1 MAWIFY
7 AVLLHERLTVGWRG
21 RRAALLS
28 LFGFL
33 ILALAFVGAN
43 LWLSDYH
50 SFRSMGG
57 RPG

>member
-1 MAWIFY
+1 
-7 AVLLHERLTVGWRG
+7 VGWRG

-33 ILALAFVGAN
+33 VLVVAFAGAN

-50 SFRSMGG
+50 SFKNMGG
-57 RPG
+57 RSGG